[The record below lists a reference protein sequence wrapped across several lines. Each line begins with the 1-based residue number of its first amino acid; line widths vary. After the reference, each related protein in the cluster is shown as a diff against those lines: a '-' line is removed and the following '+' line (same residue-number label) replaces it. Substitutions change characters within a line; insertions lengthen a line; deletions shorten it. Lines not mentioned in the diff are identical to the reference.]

1 VNQPFVTN
9 IDRLKTGVRL
19 KDYLMVVLRRRWIII
34 ASLLS
39 VVAST
44 FFYVYRIE
52 DIYESYSILVIEERN
67 PDIRM
72 AVDRG
77 GRSLSFYQGIL
88 NSRTFLEMVK
98 DSVGEST
105 FRDLF
110 SKYATEDILRYIQN
124 SLSLKPTT
132 YSSFLRLNV
141 RAKTKDLAYELANRA
156 TRIFRKRCHEV
167 ATEESRRAVQEIE
180 KQLALIREKLEQ
192 AEHDYRSFVDRSGN
206 LLEGTTQELNTLK
219 ETYSKNLAQLGVKEA
234 DLAAEKR
241 LLASLEKKITPKA
254 DRASPE
260 YMQLRSRLQE
270 LEKEK
275 MKLENLGI
283 RLSGFSTIDREI
295 EEVERKLLE
304 YKRPRGP
311 GTVDPR
317 LMQRWQALRKSVIN
331 KEAELELFKRRL
343 EAYRKAIEHY
353 KKGNPDMLSR
363 SLDLLRLK
371 RSKETYENLYNI
383 LLEKAEEER
392 IKSASGAAGIKIVD
406 KPRKP
411 RRPIPKNEG
420 RYYALG
426 IILGLGLGVGLAFLV
441 EFNDTTLKSN
451 EDIERFLHLPVLGT
465 IPHIV
470 TNKKEDIKIR
480 RRSSKTKT
488 SRSVTQYPRNLLS
501 FRGNDSVI
509 TESYRSLRTNLS
521 FVSPDNPLRTVLLTS
536 AGPAEGKSLTI
547 ANLAMA
553 YAQMG
558 KKTLL
563 VDTDL
568 RRPVLHHLFHLR
580 REPGFA
586 ELFMED
592 ADPEEIIRP
601 SEAEDLYLVTAGMFS
616 PNPAELIASQR
627 MLQYIEYFRNNF
639 DMVFFDTPPVVAVT
653 DATLLA
659 TKIDGVF
666 LVVKSH
672 HTDRDVASRAVNNLK
687 NVGVR
692 VLGTVL
698 NDIDLSHRYSSYGYY
713 KYYYHYYKSKT
724 D

>member
-1 VNQPFVTN
+1 
-9 IDRLKTGVRL
+9 
-19 KDYLMVVLRRRWIII
+19 MVVLRRRWIII

-39 VVAST
+39 VVLST

-67 PDIRM
+67 PHIRM
-72 AVDRG
+72 AVERG

-88 NSRTFLEMVK
+88 NSRTFLEMVR

-105 FRDLF
+105 FRTLF
-110 SKYATEDILRYIQN
+110 PKYTTEDILRYIQN
-124 SLSLKPTT
+124 SLSLKPTN

-141 RAKTKDLAYELANRA
+141 RAKTKDLAFELANKA
-156 TRIFRKRCHEV
+156 TRIFRRRCHEV

-192 AEHDYRSFVDRSGN
+192 AEHDYRSFVDKSGN

-260 YMQLRSRLQE
+260 YMKLRSRLQE

-295 EEVERKLLE
+295 EEVERELLQ

-311 GTVDPR
+311 TAVDPR

-392 IKSASGAAGIKIVD
+392 IRSASGAAGIKIVD

-411 RRPIPKNEG
+411 QRPIPKNEG

-426 IILGLGLGVGLAFLV
+426 AILGLGLGIGLAFFI

-451 EDIERFLHLPVLGT
+451 EDVERFLQLPVLGT

-470 TNKKEDIKIR
+470 TNKKEDIKIS
-480 RRSSKTKT
+480 RRSSKTKV
-488 SRSVTQYPRNLLS
+488 SKSVTQYPRNLLS
-501 FRGNDSVI
+501 FRGDDSVI

-536 AGPAEGKSLTI
+536 AGPGEGKSLTI
-547 ANLAMA
+547 SNLAMA

-568 RRPVLHHLFHLR
+568 RRPVLHHLFHLK

-592 ADPEEIIRP
+592 ADPQEIIRP
-601 SEAEDLYLVTAGMFS
+601 SGAENLSIVTAGMFS

-627 MLQYIEYFRNNF
+627 MAQYVEYFRNNF

-672 HTDRDVASRAVNNLK
+672 HTDREVASRAVNNLK
-687 NVGVR
+687 HVGVR
-692 VLGTVL
+692 ILGTVL
-698 NDIDLSHRYSSYGYY
+698 NDINLSHRYSSYGYY